1 MLKPVNPP
9 KVGGCEIIDAR
20 KGSKV
25 RTTRSNETQ
34 PQRTFCQSLV
44 QVLVILLGLCEVI
57 LVLNTSFLEIKIV
70 QVVRTEPGEEIV
82 VIPRHC

>member
-1 MLKPVNPP
+1 M
-9 KVGGCEIIDAR
+9 IDAR

-25 RTTRSNETQ
+25 RMTRSEETQ
-34 PQRTFCQSLV
+34 QQRTFCQSLV
-44 QVLVILLGLCEVI
+44 QVLVILLDLCEVI
-57 LVLNTSFLEIKIV
+57 LVLNTFLQIKIV